1 MYYIIVKRVHIH
13 TLHTPLACYPV
24 LTAGSVVFYFFPTTK
39 GAMRHLWGIC
49 QYLSISFFFI
59 FFTSFSFLSFL
70 LFLLCGCVWRL
81 FFCLRVYLRVTP
93 LHTTHVFLFSFFL
106 GVDWWRVTF
115 LSFSFVVCLDTWSKE
130 RVVKMLMVSW
140 TRSTAAAAAALS
152 TVFLSAFFKWQ
163 MLFARPPIRIFFLLL
178 FYILFIFCLFF
189 GVCVCFFISGTA
201 IHRTRDTK
209 SECPLYFSQKLCDG
223 QQPRTF
229 FSFFFF
235 FFFLLAGLFLYMNTR
250 GFPLYIV
257 CFFRDPSK
265 IQS

>member
-1 MYYIIVKRVHIH
+1 
-13 TLHTPLACYPV
+13 
-24 LTAGSVVFYFFPTTK
+24 
-39 GAMRHLWGIC
+39 
-49 QYLSISFFFI
+49 
-59 FFTSFSFLSFL
+59 
-70 LFLLCGCVWRL
+70 
-81 FFCLRVYLRVTP
+81 
-93 LHTTHVFLFSFFL
+93 
-106 GVDWWRVTF
+106 
-115 LSFSFVVCLDTWSKE
+115 
-130 RVVKMLMVSW
+130 MLMVSW

-235 FFFLLAGLFLYMNTR
+235 FYLWR
-250 GFPLYIV
+250 V
-257 CFFRDPSK
+257 CFCTLMPGVSPCILFVFFVIHQRFKVKRIDRTRRRQGEWHRCIESD
-265 IQS
+265 ITSTE